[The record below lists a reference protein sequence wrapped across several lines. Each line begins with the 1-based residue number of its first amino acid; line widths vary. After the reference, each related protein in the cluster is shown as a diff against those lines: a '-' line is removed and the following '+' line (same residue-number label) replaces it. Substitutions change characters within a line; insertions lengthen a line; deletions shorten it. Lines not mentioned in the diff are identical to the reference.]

1 VSESRIQGVKVRM
14 TPNKKWDFDY
24 GLGDVQA
31 LYRRSEWHNWREAIK
46 WLQEFGE
53 QDNELTPG
61 ETVAMVEDLRSLAES
76 RAPFVMNPEQA
87 YKMAHKFR
95 NQNNKRYTQEHEQAI
110 QMAKASRM
118 PKGRQ
123 TAKRRK

>member
-1 VSESRIQGVKVRM
+1 MSESRIQGVKVRM

-61 ETVAMVEDLRSLAES
+61 GRWPWSKTCAASPSARRSS
-76 RAPFVMNPEQA
+76 
-87 YKMAHKFR
+87 
-95 NQNNKRYTQEHEQAI
+95 
-110 QMAKASRM
+110 
-118 PKGRQ
+118 
-123 TAKRRK
+123 